1 MNSSE
6 GGVPSPR
13 LGRHLL
19 GMLEEPPRRPAALNW
34 QDIWILYRR
43 ELRSAFRERTIV
55 ANSILMPVFLYP
67 VMLWVMFTALMFVS
81 GLADRAT
88 SRVMLVD
95 APSDHAVLMDTL
107 ENRSNLEILAA
118 VGSDSAVALIQA
130 GELDALLA
138 FLPPDTEGD
147 RLAENFRIVIHYD
160 RAVERSRRASDR
172 IEGIVD
178 DYRDEWVDSEA
189 AQLGIAATDRGQ
201 FRILQDNVS
210 SGEDMGALLL
220 GIMIPGF
227 LVLMVALGC
236 LVPAIDSTAGERERS
251 TWETLMTVSASRL
264 SIVTAKYLYV
274 ATLGITAGV
283 LNVTAMFV
291 SLGAVMGPLLAEAG
305 AEFQFSL
312 PFLALPVMIVAAVSL
327 ALFFAAAMMI
337 LASFARS
344 FKDGQAMV
352 QPVFLLALLPM
363 VLGQQTDQTLT
374 PTIAAIPVAN
384 AAMMIRDAINGV
396 FLWPLIAETLAV
408 LLALV
413 ALCLLVARA
422 VLQFEDLLM
431 GSYDGSFWR
440 FAKERLSN
448 RNGSGPTARAEQG
461 VV

>member
-1 MNSSE
+1 
-6 GGVPSPR
+6 
-13 LGRHLL
+13 
-19 GMLEEPPRRPAALNW
+19 
-34 QDIWILYRR
+34 
-43 ELRSAFRERTIV
+43 
-55 ANSILMPVFLYP
+55 
-67 VMLWVMFTALMFVS
+67 
-81 GLADRAT
+81 
-88 SRVMLVD
+88 
-95 APSDHAVLMDTL
+95 
-107 ENRSNLEILAA
+107 
-118 VGSDSAVALIQA
+118 
-130 GELDALLA
+130 
-138 FLPPDTEGD
+138 
-147 RLAENFRIVIHYD
+147 
-160 RAVERSRRASDR
+160 
-172 IEGIVD
+172 
-178 DYRDEWVDSEA
+178 
-189 AQLGIAATDRGQ
+189 
-201 FRILQDNVS
+201 
-210 SGEDMGALLL
+210 
-220 GIMIPGF
+220 
-227 LVLMVALGC
+227 
-236 LVPAIDSTAGERERS
+236 
-251 TWETLMTVSASRL
+251 
-264 SIVTAKYLYV
+264 VTAKYLYV

-291 SLGAVMGPLLAEAG
+291 SLGAVMGPLLAGAG

-408 LLALV
+408 LLVLV

-440 FAKERLSN
+440 FAKERLFN
-448 RNGSGPTARAEQG
+448 RNGSESTARAE
-461 VV
+461 

>member
-1 MNSSE
+1 MQKEN
-6 GGVPSPR
+6 
-13 LGRHLL
+13 L
-19 GMLEEPPRRPAALNW
+19 RRPATVNW

-55 ANSILMPVFLYP
+55 ANSILMPIFLYP
-67 VMLWVMFTALMFVS
+67 VMLWVMFTAMMFVS

-88 SRVMLVD
+88 SRIMLVD
-95 APSDHAVLMDTL
+95 APSGHAVLMDTL
-107 ENRSNLEILAA
+107 ENRSNLDILAA

-130 GELDALLA
+130 GELDALLT

-147 RLAENFRIVIHYD
+147 RFAENFRIVIHYD

-178 DYRDEWVDSEA
+178 DYRDAWVDSEA

-220 GIMIPGF
+220 GIMIPSF

-291 SLGAVMGPLLAEAG
+291 SLGAVMGPLLAGVG

-312 PFLALPVMIVAAVSL
+312 PFLALPVMIVAAVAL

-337 LASFARS
+337 LAAFARS
-344 FKDGQAMV
+344 FKDGQAMA
-352 QPVFLLALLPM
+352 QPVVLLALLPM

-408 LLALV
+408 LLVMV
-413 ALCLLVARA
+413 ALCLLLARA
-422 VLQFEDLLM
+422 VLQFEDLLL

-440 FAKERLSN
+440 FAKERLIN
-448 RNGSGPTARAEQG
+448 RNGSEPTARAEQG

>member
-1 MNSSE
+1 
-6 GGVPSPR
+6 V
-13 LGRHLL
+13 
-19 GMLEEPPRRPAALNW
+19 NW

-55 ANSILMPVFLYP
+55 VNSILMPVFLYP
-67 VMLWVMFTALMFVS
+67 IMLWVMFTAMLFVT

-88 SRVMLVD
+88 SRLVLLD
-95 APSDHAVLMDTL
+95 APGDHPALMDTL
-107 ENRSNLEILAA
+107 EARENLELQDPIGA
-118 VGSDSAVALIQA
+118 DSAISLIRI
-130 GELDALLA
+130 GELDALVEFA
-138 FLPPDTEGD
+138 PPGTEGD
-147 RLAENFRIVIHYD
+147 RLADNFQVVISYD
-160 RAVERSRRASDR
+160 RAVERSRRASGRVEAIIDS
-172 IEGIVD
+172 
-178 DYRDEWVDSEA
+178 YREEWVDDEA
-189 AQLGIAATDRGQ
+189 AGLGIEDVDREQ
-201 FRILQDNVS
+201 FRIVQENVS
-210 SGEDMGALLL
+210 SEEQMGALML
-220 GIMIPGF
+220 GMMIPLF

-236 LVPAIDSTAGERERS
+236 FIPAIDSTAGERERS

-274 ATLGITAGV
+274 ATLGILAGV

-291 SLGAVMGPLLAEAG
+291 SLGAVIAPLLAEAG
-305 AEFQFSL
+305 DRFQFTL
-312 PFLALPVMIVAAVSL
+312 PWLALPVMIVAAISL

-352 QPVFLLALLPM
+352 TPVYWLALLPI

-374 PTIAAIPVAN
+374 PLIAAIPVAN

-408 LLALV
+408 LLVMV
-413 ALCLLVARA
+413 ALCLVLARM

-431 GSYDGSFWR
+431 GSFDGSFWR
-440 FAKERLSN
+440 FAKERLLY
-448 RNGSGPTARAEQG
+448 RNGKKTAVAEQG

>member
-1 MNSSE
+1 M
-6 GGVPSPR
+6 
-13 LGRHLL
+13 
-19 GMLEEPPRRPAALNW
+19 NW

-55 ANSILMPVFLYP
+55 VNSILMPVFLYP
-67 VMLWVMFTALMFVS
+67 IMLWVMFTAMLFVT

-88 SRVMLVD
+88 SRLVLLD
-95 APSDHAVLMDTL
+95 APGDHPALMDTL
-107 ENRSNLEILAA
+107 EARENLELQDPIGA
-118 VGSDSAVALIQA
+118 DSAISLIRI
-130 GELDALLA
+130 GELDALVEFA
-138 FLPPDTEGD
+138 PPGTEGD
-147 RLAENFRIVIHYD
+147 RLADNFQVVISYD
-160 RAVERSRRASDR
+160 RAVERSRRASGRVEAIIDS
-172 IEGIVD
+172 
-178 DYRDEWVDSEA
+178 YREEWVDDEA
-189 AQLGIAATDRGQ
+189 AGLGIEDVDREQ
-201 FRILQDNVS
+201 FRIVQENVS
-210 SGEDMGALLL
+210 SEEQMGALML
-220 GIMIPGF
+220 GMMIPLF

-236 LVPAIDSTAGERERS
+236 FIPAIDSTAGERERS

-274 ATLGITAGV
+274 ATLGLLAGV

-291 SLGAVMGPLLAEAG
+291 SLGAVIAPLLAEAG
-305 AEFQFSL
+305 DRFQFTL
-312 PFLALPVMIVAAVSL
+312 PWLALPVMIVAAISL

-352 QPVFLLALLPM
+352 TPVYWLALLPI

-374 PTIAAIPVAN
+374 PLIAAIPVAN

-408 LLALV
+408 LLVMV
-413 ALCLLVARA
+413 ALCLVLARM

-431 GSYDGSFWR
+431 GSFDGSFWR
-440 FAKERLSN
+440 FAKERLLY
-448 RNGSGPTARAEQG
+448 RNGKKTAVAEQG